1 MRIYPTKMYMY
12 SYADQSF
19 ERQKLMSTHPHLN
32 AKYGCLLMT
41 FCISEGEHFNV
52 SKSSTIPDIP
62 VAALMTL
69 PKQSEEEISD
79 F

>member
-1 MRIYPTKMYMY
+1 
-12 SYADQSF
+12 
-19 ERQKLMSTHPHLN
+19 
-32 AKYGCLLMT
+32 MT
-41 FCISEGEHFNV
+41 FGISEGENLNV
-52 SKSSTIPDIP
+52 FKSSTIPDIP